1 MSSFKKNI
9 NSLRYNFQDHSNF
22 YKNLIK
28 PYNSKYF
35 LYNNKYYIKYEYYN
49 VFMYYISNGDYNNL
63 HILLYNINNFENKKK
78 KYIEDNKDNKYNK
91 DNKDNKDNKTPII
104 ISYDDDNRSHNIKKN
119 VNHIKEYDYTKKKVE
134 DYYSDYINKK
144 EDKDNG
150 KIKDNDEDKNRE
162 HNDEN
167 NEGNNIDT
175 KENNYEGIEEYDEN
189 NKKQTNIILPL
200 INNEKKSNV
209 KYVKEER
216 IITQDEIITNIQEK
230 LLKKIWEYKIQD
242 RLPLFSKMKFVRS
255 FNNEHNYSIDV
266 SLLDNYVVRKI
277 LKYNS
282 LGFVLFKSEVT
293 ALLKLNRYPYFPK
306 ILTFDPKRYII
317 YMSYCGEQ
325 INYDNCPSDWYS
337 QFGIISE
344 IMKKENITSSD
355 IIDRNI
361 CILSNRIHIIDF
373 GLSNQFSESVNT
385 SIKKLYNILSKYG
398 EKKKYIS
405 Y

>member
-9 NSLRYNFQDHSNF
+9 NSLRYNNFQDHSNF

-78 KYIEDNKDNKYNK
+78 KYIEDDKDNTK
-91 DNKDNKDNKTPII
+91 PII
-104 ISYDDDNRSHNIKKN
+104 ISYNDNNSTKNIKKKESDD
-119 VNHIKEYDYTKKKVE
+119 HIKKYDYTTKKVE

-144 EDKDNG
+144 DNKDN
-150 KIKDNDEDKNRE
+150 KENERIKEINKDKNRE

-167 NEGNNIDT
+167 ND
-175 KENNYEGIEEYDEN
+175 ENNYEETVEYDEN
-189 NKKQTNIILPL
+189 NKKQNNIILPL
-200 INNEKKSNV
+200 INNEKKSNI
-209 KYVKEER
+209 KFVKEER

-230 LLKKIWEYKIQD
+230 LLKNIWEYKIQD

-266 SLLDNYVVRKI
+266 SLLENYVVRKM

-385 SIKKLYNILSKYG
+385 SIKKLYNILRKYG